1 MEAFLI
7 RLGTMSIQ
15 AAVVIAVVLFLR
27 YLFAKLHVPK
37 KYVMLLWMV
46 PYICMICP
54 WKISLPFSFWGS
66 DDKVFS
72 GVSHVAEQTEMLL
85 HVDPAAQFSV
95 EMMNPAQQVISE
107 DVRIGQNTTGTLGSM
122 AASEFLYIS
131 LFLVWLFGVLLLTGY
146 SIYSY
151 RKLKKRILCS
161 IWMEENI
168 YYADD
173 IETAF
178 VMGFLKQV
186 IYLPSNM
193 KKEHAS
199 YVIAHETT
207 HIKRHDPLKKLA
219 ALTIT
224 CIHWFNPLAWVAF
237 TFLNTDMEMTCDE
250 ETVARLGMESKVEYA
265 NALLQLSAPKG
276 MLFHAPLAFGEG
288 NTKGR
293 IQNILKYKKAVWGV
307 TALALVLIVVVAAG
321 FLGKTYAVTT
331 LGSGDVEQVAFPAN
345 RNVEVA
351 LLHGEGLETK
361 FVVFPEAYGEIFID
375 FLENV
380 KVERNPISKSRAED
394 RPSELMIRIGE
405 SDCFCFDADATEVW
419 YDDGVK
425 PSYSYRV
432 VDSEEL
438 LEFINRQIQSITEAE
453 EAPVLESEKTDFGDN
468 MAVSITKVY
477 RDHSLY
483 ETYSVDKYFT
493 LANSY
498 EANVNHTEDKNGL
511 TDEVLE
517 VYTGNTGDGDSG
529 MVLVKSKDA
538 NEPYSIEAHTS
549 RVGWLNIYLL
559 EGEEKD
565 YLFDLDF
572 EIREGFGNLSYMVY
586 YFEDLAGPK
595 SAAVVADEMS
605 YTYEAGTFD
614 EKAFFAW
621 AYKMESYL
629 ADAKLLLSTQ
639 DGVLRVGPANDSKR
653 YTAENIRTEIEE
665 SMEGIPSWK
674 NRKVRTISYGHPAIP
689 YYEAD
694 DEESDIA
701 IDATETSL
709 DYADENIVVFHNYL
723 GLFIY
728 DWIGQKMLD
737 SVALELIGC
746 NYTQGDNYCEVLVDG
761 AGKTIYLH
769 PLQEKEMYV
778 YDLTTATLT
787 KQEYNI
793 EGIELF
799 NDFGEKEKQLGWD
812 PTVFQT
818 INCVQVGEHRWIH
831 LESGSGLLQDLA
843 VVVTKDGKREAYL
856 KVFGELV
863 GE

>member
-37 KYVMLLWMV
+37 KYVMLLWRV

-207 HIKRHDPLKKLA
+207 HIKRCNPLKKLV
-219 ALTIT
+219 ALAIT

-237 TFLNTDMEMTCDE
+237 AFFGKDMEMTCDE
-250 ETVARLGMESKVEYA
+250 ETVARLGMESKIEYA

-331 LGSGDVEQVAFPAN
+331 LGSKDMEQVAFPAN

-351 LLHGEGLETK
+351 LLYGEGTETK
-361 FVVFPEAYGEIFID
+361 FAVFPEAYGEIFID

-380 KVERNPISKSRAED
+380 KVERNPISKSRDED

-405 SDCFCFDADATEVW
+405 SDCYCFDAGATEVW

-432 VDSEEL
+432 MDSEEL

-453 EAPVLESEKTDFGDN
+453 EIPVSETMETASVEDTTESE
-468 MAVSITKVY
+468 V
-477 RDHSLY
+477 SLY
-483 ETYSVDKYFT
+483 LDDSP
-493 LANSY
+493 Y
-498 EANVNHTEDKNGL
+498 EISNV
-511 TDEVLE
+511 
-517 VYTGNTGDGDSG
+517 
-529 MVLVKSKDA
+529 
-538 NEPYSIEAHTS
+538 
-549 RVGWLNIYLL
+549 
-559 EGEEKD
+559 
-565 YLFDLDF
+565 
-572 EIREGFGNLSYMVY
+572 
-586 YFEDLAGPK
+586 
-595 SAAVVADEMS
+595 
-605 YTYEAGTFD
+605 
-614 EKAFFAW
+614 
-621 AYKMESYL
+621 
-629 ADAKLLLSTQ
+629 
-639 DGVLRVGPANDSKR
+639 
-653 YTAENIRTEIEE
+653 
-665 SMEGIPSWK
+665 
-674 NRKVRTISYGHPAIP
+674 
-689 YYEAD
+689 
-694 DEESDIA
+694 
-701 IDATETSL
+701 DATEISL

-728 DWIGQKMLD
+728 DWTGQKMQD
-737 SVALELIGC
+737 SVALEPIGC
-746 NYTQGDNYCEVLVDG
+746 NYTQGDNYCEVLVGDK
-761 AGKTIYLH
+761 GKTVYLH

-843 VVVTKDGKREAYL
+843 VVVTKDGKRETYL
-856 KVFGELV
+856 KVFGE
-863 GE
+863 E